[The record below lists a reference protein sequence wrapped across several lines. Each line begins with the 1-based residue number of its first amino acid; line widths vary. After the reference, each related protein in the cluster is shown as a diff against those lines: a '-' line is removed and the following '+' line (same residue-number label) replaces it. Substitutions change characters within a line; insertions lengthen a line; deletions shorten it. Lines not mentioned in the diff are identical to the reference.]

1 MLPPRG
7 LFRVGDQARN
17 VMIHLQKQFT
27 KRYPVTNHF
36 VELKQF
42 MAKLVTYS
50 IMKWKRKDEIMSLV
64 QRVRLRRRHFV
75 APNFTKKKTKKKTQ
89 KIH

>member
-1 MLPPRG
+1 
-7 LFRVGDQARN
+7 
-17 VMIHLQKQFT
+17 MIHLQKQFT

-75 APNFTKKKTKKKTQ
+75 APNFTKKKNKKKTQ